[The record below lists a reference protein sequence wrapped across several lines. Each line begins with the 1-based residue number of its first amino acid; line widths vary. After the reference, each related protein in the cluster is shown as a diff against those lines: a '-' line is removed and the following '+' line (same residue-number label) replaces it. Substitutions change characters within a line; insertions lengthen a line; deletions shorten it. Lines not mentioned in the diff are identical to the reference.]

1 MHFKAAEPAR
11 QPTFATEKTDRGRED
26 GWTAGDLKT
35 VEKEIATQVEC
46 VNDTRAR

>member
-11 QPTFATEKTDRGRED
+11 QPTLASEKTDRGRE
-26 GWTAGDLKT
+26 GDLKT
-35 VEKEIATQVEC
+35 VEKVIAAQVEC